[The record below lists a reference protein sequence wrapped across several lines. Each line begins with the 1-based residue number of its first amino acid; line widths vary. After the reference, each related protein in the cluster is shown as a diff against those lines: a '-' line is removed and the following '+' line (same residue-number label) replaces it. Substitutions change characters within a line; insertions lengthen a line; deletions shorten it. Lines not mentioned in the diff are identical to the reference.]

1 MGSRSS
7 EHIAYIA
14 GFLDGDGSVMLQ
26 IKKRNDRD
34 YTARFMATICLYQDT
49 RHEQTL
55 HWMRS
60 VFGIGYVSRRND
72 NMTEL
77 RVNGYRQVHRIL
89 TMLSPHI
96 RFKRKQV
103 DALIEGCE
111 ILISAP
117 PRKLT
122 EQKLKRL
129 VDLVL
134 LIQSENYTT
143 KRKRSKEELYVQLGL
158 TP

>member
-96 RFKRKQV
+96 RSKRKQV